1 MEVRQRL
8 KRKCDLLLQAMVG
21 PNLVN
26 KWWQSPNKAF
36 DMKTAQEQFDIDPE
50 VVYNYLMGHA
60 LR

>member
-1 MEVRQRL
+1 MTENL
-8 KRKCDLLLQAMVG
+8 KKKCDLLLQAMVG

-36 DMKTAQEQFDIDPE
+36 DMKTAQEQFDIDPK

-60 LR
+60 SR

>member
-1 MEVRQRL
+1 MTENL
-8 KRKCDLLLQAMVG
+8 KNKCGLLIQAMVG

-36 DMKTAQEQFDIDPE
+36 DMKTAQEQFDIEPE
-50 VVYNYLMGHA
+50 VVYNYLMGQT